1 MGQKISLTIRVS
13 LMLIVFYTV
22 LILCLFIPAGTIRFY
37 EGWIY
42 FGTFF
47 IWTNILTFYFLLK
60 NPELIERRTQTEK
73 EKQQQIIQSI
83 NGLMFIA
90 LLIIPGLDFRYNL
103 TCVPF
108 GLILLSTILVSLG
121 FLIVFFVFKQ
131 NSFLASNIKAYENQ
145 TVITTGLYSVVRHPM
160 YSGAYF
166 IILFT
171 PLTLGSFL
179 ALIPAIVIGILIVFR
194 TLNEEKILSRDLN
207 GYKDYCEKV
216 RYRYFPLIW

>member
-1 MGQKISLTIRVS
+1 MGLKTSLTIKVS
-13 LMLIVFYTV
+13 LMLLVFYAIM
-22 LILCLFIPAGTIRFY
+22 LICIFAPAGTVRFY
-37 EGWIY
+37 EGWFY

-73 EKQQQIIQSI
+73 EQKQQIIQSI

-90 LLIIPGLDFRYNL
+90 LLIISGLDFRYNL

-108 GLILLSTILVSLG
+108 WLVVTSNILISLG

-131 NSFLASNIKAYENQ
+131 NSFLASNIKAYESQ
-145 TVITTGLYSVVRHPM
+145 TVISTGLYSIVRHPM

-171 PLTLGSFL
+171 PLALGSFL
-179 ALIPAIVIGILIVFR
+179 ALIPAIVIGILIVLR
-194 TLNEEKILSRDLN
+194 TLDEEEVLSRDLK
-207 GYKDYCEKV
+207 GYKNYCEKV
-216 RYRYFPLIW
+216 NYRYFPLIW

>member
-1 MGQKISLTIRVS
+1 MGQKTKLTIKVS
-13 LMLIVFYTV
+13 LMLIVFYAV
-22 LILCLFIPAGTIRFY
+22 LMVCLFISAGTLRFY

-47 IWTNILTFYFLLK
+47 IWTNILTFYFLSK
-60 NPELIERRTQTEK
+60 NRELIERRTQTEK
-73 EKQQQIIQSI
+73 EQRQQIIQSI

-103 TCVPF
+103 SFVAF
-108 GLILLSTILVSLG
+108 GFVVISNILVSLG

-131 NSFLASNIKAYENQ
+131 NSFLASNIKVYESQ
-145 TVITTGLYSVVRHPM
+145 SVVTTGLYSVVRHPM
-160 YSGAYF
+160 YGGAYF

-171 PLTLGSFL
+171 PMALGSFL

-194 TLNEEKILSRDLN
+194 TLDEEKILSRDLN
-207 GYKDYCEKV
+207 GYKDYCETVK
-216 RYRYFPLIW
+216 YKYFPFIW

>member
-73 EKQQQIIQSI
+73 EQQQQIIQLI

-90 LLIIPGLDFRYNL
+90 LLIIPGLDFRYHL

-108 GLILLSTILVSLG
+108 WLILLSTILVSLG

-145 TVITTGLYSVVRHPM
+145 EVITTGLYSVVRHPM

-171 PLTLGSFL
+171 PLVLGSFL
-179 ALIPAIVIGILIVFR
+179 ALMPAIVIGILIVFR

>member
-1 MGQKISLTIRVS
+1 MGQKTSLTIKVS
-13 LMLIVFYTV
+13 LMLNVFYIV
-22 LILCLFIPAGTIRFY
+22 LVLCLFIPAGTIRFY

-47 IWTNILTFYFLLK
+47 IWTNILTFYFIFK

-73 EKQQQIIQSI
+73 EQQQQIIQSI
-83 NGLMFIA
+83 NGLMFMA

-103 TCVPF
+103 TFVPF
-108 GLILLSTILVSLG
+108 WVVISSTILVSLG

-145 TVITTGLYSVVRHPM
+145 TVITTGLYSAVRHPM
-160 YSGAYF
+160 YSGAYL
-166 IILFT
+166 IIIFT
-171 PLTLGSFL
+171 PFALGSIL
-179 ALIPAIVIGILIVFR
+179 AIIPAIVIGILIVFR
-194 TLNEEKILSRDLN
+194 TLNEEKILSRDLK
-207 GYKDYCEKV
+207 GYKEYCEKV

>member
-1 MGQKISLTIRVS
+1 
-13 LMLIVFYTV
+13 MLIVFYTV
-22 LILCLFIPAGTIRFY
+22 FILCLFIPAGTLRFY

-47 IWTNILTFYFLLK
+47 IWTNILTFYFLFK

-73 EKQQQIIQSI
+73 EKRQQIIQSI

-103 TCVPF
+103 TFVPF
-108 GLILLSTILVSLG
+108 WVVLSAIIIVSLG
-121 FLIVFFVFKQ
+121 FLIVFFVFMQ
-131 NSFLASNIKAYENQ
+131 NSFLASNIKTYEKQ
-145 TVITTGLYSVVRHPM
+145 TVITTGLYSIVRHPM

-171 PLTLGSFL
+171 PLALGSYL
-179 ALIPAIVIGILIVFR
+179 AFIPAVVIGILIVLR
-194 TLNEEKILSRDLN
+194 TLNEEKVLSRDLK
-207 GYKDYCEKV
+207 GYQDYCKKV
-216 RYRYFPLIW
+216 KYRYFPFIW